1 MRAVSVQQVSAAD
14 RSKLLRKLDGLEAEM
29 SDLEAQFVAKLHE
42 YQALVDRMRGSPLWP
57 DTLAELRGQVEQEL
71 GAMAATIGNHR
82 ELRQ

>member
-1 MRAVSVQQVSAAD
+1 MNAHQVSASD

-29 SDLEAQFVAKLHE
+29 SDLEAQFVAKLRE
-42 YQALVDRMRGSPLWP
+42 YESLVDRMRASPLWP
-57 DTLAELRGQVEQEL
+57 DTLAELRGQVEQDL